1 MSRLATAW
9 VMLAAIFGLGATVVV
24 AASAEEGL
32 LPLKVPLTGTG
43 GTSTLEDTKGN
54 KVSCTSSTLLGT
66 EFATDRTGTFADLHF
81 KGCKAFGLFGANS
94 VLDETAVVLTG
105 SGTLGI
111 CLIDSTTLE
120 FGVFLAFDKTIVIE
134 VPAAKDKVE
143 IKGSLIGALS
153 PNNLGEVKTATF
165 SVTKGMAGIK
175 ECEGKK
181 AQLLISLNGG
191 AFIEAGKATTE
202 TLRATNGKTELEL
215 MDT

>member
-1 MSRLATAW
+1 
-9 VMLAAIFGLGATVVV
+9 MLAAISGLGVTVVA

-32 LPLKVPLTGTG
+32 LPLKVPLTGSG
-43 GTSTLEDTKGN
+43 GTSTLEDTAGN
-54 KVSCTSSTLLGT
+54 KVACSSSTLLGT
-66 EFATDRTGTFADLHF
+66 EFATDRTGTFTDLHF

-105 SGTLGI
+105 SGTLAV
-111 CLIDSTTLE
+111 CLINSATLQ
-120 FGVFLAFDKTIVIE
+120 FGVFLAFNKTIVIE
-134 VPAAKDKVE
+134 VPSAKAKVE

-153 PNNLGEVKTATF
+153 PNSFGKVKTATF
-165 SVTKGMAGIK
+165 SVTKGMAVLK

-191 AFIEAGKATTE
+191 TFIEAGKATTE
-202 TLRATNGKTELEL
+202 TLSATNGETGLEL